1 MSKISKALEKAR
13 KEREQGRKQSRE
25 DARRP
30 EASSPDS
37 IEEMLS
43 APAAP
48 ASDESG
54 VQPSPGPG
62 DAPADDAA
70 PGEDWFQGWQASL
83 SVPKETGGDP
93 AAAPEER
100 MESERRLMDIG
111 PPPGL
116 LDRRSACLMHQP
128 LWRSDGDD
136 KRPSSSEEL
145 LSLRRSHLARH
156 RVMTFLEDHSFID
169 SYNYLRTQIL
179 QRTREENWNTLMV
192 TSVNPREGKTTTAI
206 NLALSISREALQTA
220 LLVDANMR
228 RPCIAEY
235 LGLEREALGLTDYLF
250 KSVDVPDLLIN
261 PGLGSMMRVVL
272 SGKPFAGSAD
282 VLSIPRMK
290 HLITELK
297 TRYPDRYVIFDCP
310 HLKHM
315 PDATV
320 FSSYVDGIILVVEAK
335 RTTRHDLMETLEHLK
350 GRNVIGIIL
359 NKGDQN

>member
-13 KEREQGRKQSRE
+13 KEREQSRKDSGQPPAAEPAADPREAQSP
-25 DARRP
+25 DAP
-30 EASSPDS
+30 QQDPAPAENASSP
-37 IEEMLS
+37 I
-43 APAAP
+43 AARNNDLP
-48 ASDESG
+48 DDE
-54 VQPSPGPG
+54 
-62 DAPADDAA
+62 
-70 PGEDWFQGWQASL
+70 WFQGWKASL
-83 SVPKETGGDP
+83 NEQQAGPSVAGDT
-93 AAAPEER
+93 ED
-100 MESERRLMDIG
+100 ERRIMDIG

-116 LDRRSACLMHQP
+116 LDRRDGSLLHQP
-128 LWRSDGDD
+128 LWRSHGDD
-136 KRPSSSEEL
+136 AHKPPASAMEL
-145 LSLRRSHLARH
+145 LELRRSHLARH

-228 RPCIAEY
+228 RPSIAEY
-235 LGLEREALGLTDYLF
+235 LGLEKETLGLTDYLF

-290 HLITELK
+290 HLIQELK

-315 PDATV
+315 PDAMV
-320 FSSYVDGIILVVEAK
+320 FTSYVDGIILVVEAK
-335 RTTRHDLMETLEHLK
+335 RTTKQELTETLEQLK
-350 GRNVIGIIL
+350 GRNIIGIIL
-359 NKGDQN
+359 NKGVQD